1 MTTSETPQ
9 TLPVDDQL
17 FRLLHQLDTAPD
29 ASQRAIS
36 GALGISLGRLN
47 AQLRAAT
54 DAGLVTVND
63 RSGPDNRARFK
74 YEITSRGAA
83 AKLRLTDHFLKR
95 KLQEYDALHAELT
108 GTASG
113 LLALKKRTPLMLSN
127 LAPIPE
133 LFVSYD
139 SAQKLKVEA
148 ADLTSWDLKPRQ
160 ICDLELL
167 MNGGFNPLKGFLTEE
182 DYTGVVEN
190 MRTADGALWPIPIT
204 LDVNE
209 DFASGIELGQD
220 IALRDQE
227 GVILATMTV
236 TDRWEPNKA
245 REAEMV
251 FGADDLAHPAVNY
264 LHNEAGKI
272 YLGGP
277 ITGIQQPV
285 HYDFKARRDTPNELR
300 ALFRKLGWRKVV
312 AFQTR
317 NPLHR
322 AHQELTFRAAKEAQA
337 NLLIHPIVGMTKPGD
352 VDHFTRVR
360 CYEAVLD
367 KYPGST
373 TSMSL
378 LNLAM
383 RMAGPREAV
392 WHGLIRKNHGCTHLI
407 VGRDHAGPGK
417 NSAGEDFYGPYD
429 AQDLFREHQ
438 EEIGIEMVDFKHMVY
453 VQERAQYEP
462 ADEIKDRDNVT
473 VLNISG
479 TELRRRLREGLE
491 IPEWFSFPEV
501 VEQLRGRYPPRSQQ
515 GFTVFFTGLSGSGK
529 STIANALM
537 TKLMEQGGRPVTLL
551 DGDIVRKNLSS
562 ELGFS
567 KEHRDLNIRRIGYV
581 ASEITKNGG
590 IAICAPIAPYTS
602 TRRAVRE
609 DIESY
614 GAFVEVHVATSLEE
628 CERRDRKGLYR
639 LAREGKIKEFT
650 GISDPYEAPE
660 IPELRVETENAEVDN
675 CAHQVILKLEQL
687 GLIAG

>member
-1 MTTSETPQ
+1 M
-9 TLPVDDQL
+9 
-17 FRLLHQLDTAPD
+17 A
-29 ASQRAIS
+29 
-36 GALGISLGRLN
+36 
-47 AQLRAAT
+47 
-54 DAGLVTVND
+54 
-63 RSGPDNRARFK
+63 
-74 YEITSRGAA
+74 
-83 AKLRLTDHFLKR
+83 
-95 KLQEYDALHAELT
+95 
-108 GTASG
+108 
-113 LLALKKRTPLMLSN
+113 SN

-133 LFVSYD
+133 LYVSYE

-148 ADLTSWDLKPRQ
+148 GSLVSHDLTPRQ

-167 MNGGFNPLKGFLTEE
+167 MNGGFNPLKGFLTQE
-182 DYTGVVEN
+182 DYDSVVET
-190 MRTADGALWPIPIT
+190 MRTKDGALWPMPVT
-204 LDVNE
+204 LDVSE
-209 DFASGIELGQD
+209 EFAEKVELDQD

-236 TDRWEPNKA
+236 TDKWVPNKS
-245 REAEMV
+245 REAEKV
-251 FGADDLAHPAVNY
+251 FGADDSAHPAVNY
-264 LHNEAGKI
+264 LHNHAGKV

-277 ITGIQQPV
+277 VTGIQQPV

-300 ALFRKLGWRKVV
+300 AYFRKMGWRKIV

-337 NLLIHPIVGMTKPGD
+337 NLLIHPVVGMTKPGD

-367 KYPGST
+367 KYPSST
-373 TSMSL
+373 THLSL

-383 RMAGPREAV
+383 RMGGPREAL
-392 WHGLIRKNHGCTHLI
+392 WHAIIRKNHGLTHFI

-417 NSAGEDFYGPYD
+417 NSEGEDFYGPYD
-429 AQDLFREHQ
+429 AQELVRQHQ
-438 EEIGIEMVDFKHMVY
+438 EEVGIEMVDFKHMVY
-453 VQERAQYEP
+453 VQEKAQYYP
-462 ADEIKDRDNVT
+462 IDEVPEGST

-479 TELRRRLREGLE
+479 TELRRRLSEGLE

-501 VEQLRGRYPPRSQQ
+501 VKELRRTKPPRAKQ
-515 GFTVFFTGLSGSGK
+515 GFTVFFTGFSGSGK

-537 TKLMEQGGRPVTLL
+537 VKLMEMGGRPVTLL

-590 IAICAPIAPYTS
+590 IAICAPIAPYAA

-609 DIESY
+609 DVENF
-614 GAFVEVHVATSLEE
+614 GAFVEVHVATSIEE
-628 CERRDRKGLYR
+628 CERRDRKGLYK

-650 GISDPYEAPE
+650 GISDPYDVPQT
-660 IPELRVETENAEVDN
+660 PELRVETEGTDVDN
-675 CAHQVILKLEQL
+675 CAHQVILKLEQM